1 MRTFFTS
8 FSGYESSIFV
18 LGLSKLKRK
27 TFIVSQFD
35 MNEMQKK
42 MKERIESEARA
53 TMRISNKDLIC
64 RDCEFVLDDSEVFGN
79 VSRCKIFEVKPVN
92 VLVGGE
98 CCSYKRQCKE

>member
-1 MRTFFTS
+1 MD
-8 FSGYESSIFV
+8 
-18 LGLSKLKRK
+18 
-27 TFIVSQFD
+27 D

-64 RDCEFVLDDSEVFGN
+64 RDCKFALDDSKILGN
-79 VSRCKIFEVKPVN
+79 TSRCKVFELKPVE

-98 CCSYKRQCKE
+98 CGRYK

>member
-1 MRTFFTS
+1 MD
-8 FSGYESSIFV
+8 
-18 LGLSKLKRK
+18 
-27 TFIVSQFD
+27 D

-79 VSRCKIFEVKPVN
+79 VKNNQEHLTPYRIPVTIN
-92 VLVGGE
+92 
-98 CCSYKRQCKE
+98 

>member
-1 MRTFFTS
+1 
-8 FSGYESSIFV
+8 
-18 LGLSKLKRK
+18 
-27 TFIVSQFD
+27 

-79 VSRCKIFEVKPVN
+79 VSCCKIFEVKPVN